1 MRKGL
6 KMKDP
11 CERENDQIASAD
23 GRVSYTVFLDE
34 SGSKQKAQTPPQD
47 VDDVGVAVGL
57 ILRSSDVAA
66 FKSEIHKMTGVE
78 LTGESHITD
87 LGSEGQEAIR
97 SAVHK
102 VMTAFKGSVRIV
114 YDAISAAGYHN
125 AEYSFPHK
133 IKSEIERER
142 VNKSIRITTHE
153 PNPSAHAEMLAG
165 AIEKSLA
172 TIVDI
177 EQGASDIIDV
187 QILTDKMD
195 GAILDECSQNIS
207 DLLSLEHS
215 ENVRAFDTVNKRKL
229 NGTVASNVSL
239 PPLKLPRYEIVRM
252 PKTDY
257 GVFAADIV
265 ANEICHHLK
274 VKMKNG
280 ETRLNSCMAINDFEL
295 GQLIEASEPDSS
307 DVIYNRRKGKMKVV
321 FCNITELAVDAI
333 VNAANQVMLGGG
345 GVDGAIHRA
354 AGRELYEACLK
365 VPEVRPGVRCPTG
378 DARIT
383 PGFKLPAKFVIH
395 TVGPVYRDG
404 QHGEPEKL
412 AGCYRNSLAVAIEN
426 GCRSVAFP
434 CISTGVYGYPIRD
447 AAEIAVREVKAVLA
461 VHPDLEVTFC
471 CFSAEDKA
479 VYDSFVRP

>member
-1 MRKGL
+1 
-6 KMKDP
+6 MKDSS
-11 CERENDQIASAD
+11 ERENEQVASAD

-57 ILRSSDVAA
+57 ILRSSDVTA

-78 LTGESHITD
+78 LTEESHITD

-102 VMTAFKGSVRIV
+102 VMTAFKGPVRIV

-125 AEYSFPHK
+125 AEYSVPHK
-133 IKSEIERER
+133 MKSEIEWGR

-172 TIVDI
+172 AIVDI
-177 EQGASDIIDV
+177 EQGDSDIIDV

-215 ENVRAFDTVNKRKL
+215 ESVRAFDMVNKRKL
-229 NGTVASNVSL
+229 NGIVASNVSL
-239 PPLKLPRYEIVRM
+239 PPLKLPRYEIVPM

-265 ANEICHHLK
+265 ANELCHHLK
-274 VKMKNG
+274 EKMKKG
-280 ETRLNSCMAINDFEL
+280 ETKLNSRMAIKDFEL
-295 GQLIEASEPDSS
+295 ERLIVVSESDSS
-307 DVIYNRRKGKMKVV
+307 DVIYNRQM
-321 FCNITELAVDAI
+321 
-333 VNAANQVMLGGG
+333 
-345 GVDGAIHRA
+345 
-354 AGRELYEACLK
+354 GR
-365 VPEVRPGVRCPTG
+365 
-378 DARIT
+378 
-383 PGFKLPAKFVIH
+383 
-395 TVGPVYRDG
+395 
-404 QHGEPEKL
+404 
-412 AGCYRNSLAVAIEN
+412 
-426 GCRSVAFP
+426 
-434 CISTGVYGYPIRD
+434 
-447 AAEIAVREVKAVLA
+447 RE
-461 VHPDLEVTFC
+461 
-471 CFSAEDKA
+471 
-479 VYDSFVRP
+479 R